1 MPLNIEFNNPEDELE
16 KLKQN
21 SQPPMQYD
29 VSGDIENS
37 IQETD
42 FQPFQTPF
50 QFPRNAP
57 EDIHRAGFF
66 EEFGHQF
73 KTEELATK
81 TISYLW
87 DRYKDN
93 PQDISDTEAHQ
104 NPLDNS
110 VPKNWTP
117 FDADKLAQYPDKFWP
132 YLSSSEN
139 PNQYS
144 MREREVE
151 RQMKEEEYYKDGSTW
166 GWVLGGGAGI
176 GIDLAVSM
184 LIPMANSLKYASFYG
199 ATVKNMLRTA
209 PYTATAGFAY
219 SLAMDATEI
228 DKTSS
233 EKVEDAFIN
242 GLSGIALTGAA
253 GGLGHFLR
261 GGELYKLNKA
271 GLKANLNDIEIVN
284 SIDESGVIVG
294 YQAKPINGAN
304 VSAAALDEA
313 QKYAD
318 SQFARIGIFKIPGV
332 GPGLEKAWNYA
343 SPEFRGLTSPWK
355 ATNELINRLADTS
368 IETVGVTKGIT
379 RPENFE
385 SLMDENRRA
394 SIHMTMRIDG
404 YMHLANGIGGRG
416 IIASTKRLKQRLT
429 EGVMF
434 DRQSWFDAVANRIV
448 TGIPHEVS
456 EVNQLAEEIE
466 KFYDHYL
473 HEWQKSMGYEEIDL
487 PVKTAFGYMTRL
499 YNVPEMITNR
509 QRWRNMS
516 LSWFDEGDRIIS
528 EATAPLERA
537 KQLVDSL
544 KQLIDSGVNVEENR
558 IYLNLAKKERKAASE
573 ELRQQARENKNL
585 QMLLNEQVTLSVED
599 EKALKS
605 LLKPLNKSKKH
616 MSTIKKKFN
625 TQKSELENLIKKYET
640 GESIIKKEGEQLKDY
655 EKIKS
660 DIEKLKPEVEK
671 LEKEYQEAKDLRD
684 REKFNLEL
692 QVTGGTIKRNMYTI
706 NPKTKAIEFKNP
718 NKALSF
724 RPLYNGDRNTMLTDA
739 DAVWGKITSTTPEKI
754 ANELLGTITGSINGH
769 PLKERSFMIPDEYLL
784 ENNFLFKDLKRNLSL
799 YAKTLGRSTNLN
811 NSLKGFSVR
820 AEGIHG
826 VAEELVAQRE
836 LEEQKIMA
844 QGLSKRKQDKALLKL
859 NSSFKRET
867 RFHTLLLKQAKGEY
881 SYITENENVRRLSV
895 ATKAWVASTRLGNVP
910 IAQLP
915 DIAGNI
921 IKMGPW
927 RFIRDGLIPHITTI
941 NGLIKTDEGKYP
953 R

>member
-1 MPLNIEFNNPEDELE
+1 
-16 KLKQN
+16 
-21 SQPPMQYD
+21 
-29 VSGDIENS
+29 
-37 IQETD
+37 
-42 FQPFQTPF
+42 
-50 QFPRNAP
+50 
-57 EDIHRAGFF
+57 
-66 EEFGHQF
+66 
-73 KTEELATK
+73 
-81 TISYLW
+81 
-87 DRYKDN
+87 
-93 PQDISDTEAHQ
+93 
-104 NPLDNS
+104 
-110 VPKNWTP
+110 
-117 FDADKLAQYPDKFWP
+117 
-132 YLSSSEN
+132 
-139 PNQYS
+139 
-144 MREREVE
+144 
-151 RQMKEEEYYKDGSTW
+151 
-166 GWVLGGGAGI
+166 
-176 GIDLAVSM
+176 
-184 LIPMANSLKYASFYG
+184 
-199 ATVKNMLRTA
+199 
-209 PYTATAGFAY
+209 
-219 SLAMDATEI
+219 
-228 DKTSS
+228 
-233 EKVEDAFIN
+233 
-242 GLSGIALTGAA
+242 
-253 GGLGHFLR
+253 
-261 GGELYKLNKA
+261 
-271 GLKANLNDIEIVN
+271 
-284 SIDESGVIVG
+284 
-294 YQAKPINGAN
+294 
-304 VSAAALDEA
+304 
-313 QKYAD
+313 
-318 SQFARIGIFKIPGV
+318 
-332 GPGLEKAWNYA
+332 
-343 SPEFRGLTSPWK
+343 
-355 ATNELINRLADTS
+355 
-368 IETVGVTKGIT
+368 
-379 RPENFE
+379 
-385 SLMDENRRA
+385 
-394 SIHMTMRIDG
+394 
-404 YMHLANGIGGRG
+404 MHLANGIGGRG

-573 ELRQQARENKNL
+573 ELR
-585 QMLLNEQVTLSVED
+585 QVTLSVED

-941 NGLIKTDEGKYP
+941 NGLIKTDEGKALKRYACEAGLCLETVINSHADSMLNITEQYEMTIP
-953 R
+953 GRVQGGLEYLAKLSGNLSGSNLEENFNQQFSASISQSRIMESMFKFKEGKLNARETRRLAQIGLDPHKWADTFIYEFKHGTSVKKKLGGYRTEYWNWKDKKAANAFGDAVRNNVNATIIRRGLFTSPLIANDPIISIFYNMTGWFFAAFNRYTVPMLQRPVDSYLFTGMLAQAALGALVDPFRVWSRGEEFDMDNDKWFMSAISNTAPFAFIYKAAMFANAITGDQFLKDMKNDRHRQISTLGAVGGAPVGLAQNLYEGTRMFASGKWNKADWKKNANSIPLTNMWYTNKFKNDFMDYATEGLPKNYERAEGYLE